1 MRMVSSIS
9 KISLMAIMGVSLAS
23 AQASASPYLDSIVS
37 AYGGGGSEPNCSA
50 AEKDE
55 QKQKCMSACSTEVQK
70 QKQAVEKAIAKAKA
84 KDAGIVAKGTSA
96 AKDNAAA
103 LAKAASARN
112 SMNKGAGVS
121 SAGSDASK
129 AQAGNARELV
139 EPLNTCSSEIESK
152 CSESDVGSGPAAEAK
167 KVADKC
173 KQAAG
178 AAEQAAA
185 GKDAEAAKM
194 AENEKKGDEN
204 GKGMEPPKMPEMPK
218 QEEKPKAEAPK
229 SDVTTPEKV
238 AGSSLSGNQLA
249 GNKVGIGGTDDKTAE
264 SKTGVFNPGNGA
276 SFDSG
281 ISSAKPEMFTGAPA
295 GSGSEGRNSSGS
307 SSMGSLG
314 AGGGGEGGAAGPAAL
329 APALAKASED
339 LEGYSNGS
347 SRPSFLGM
355 KSKGNDS
362 LADLGL
368 DAGAPLDST
377 LGGAEPT
384 RDLATTDQNAGIHTE
399 DSGSI
404 FTMVRSRIKEIGRR
418 GAI

>member
-1 MRMVSSIS
+1 MAGTAFALSPAFSGIKSSL
-9 KISLMAIMGVSLAS
+9 KG
-23 AQASASPYLDSIVS
+23 LDQEVD
-37 AYGGGGSEPNCSA
+37 CSQYENDK
-50 AEKDE
+50 EK
-55 QKQKCMSACSTEVQK
+55 KQKCEKCKNEVKQQKKSADGAVKKAEAEDQRLES
-70 QKQAVEKAIAKAKA
+70 QA
-84 KDAGIVAKGTSA
+84 TSEASKA
-96 AKDNAAA
+96 AKVGAAQA
-103 LAKAASARN
+103 TKFDGDKA
-112 SMNKGAGVS
+112 NKGAG
-121 SAGSDASK
+121 SAAKSGQASNFANL
-129 AQAGNARELV
+129 AQA
-139 EPLNTCSSEIESK
+139 LNKCKDAIESACEGIPEGDNAK
-152 CSESDVGSGPAAEAK
+152 NACESAAAQAQAASAQSAAD
-167 KVADKC
+167 ADKM
-173 KQAAG
+173 A
-178 AAEQAAA
+178 
-185 GKDAEAAKM
+185 KD
-194 AENEKKGDEN
+194 EKKNDEN

-264 SKTGVFNPGNGA
+264 SKTGVFNPGTGA

-295 GSGSEGRNSSGS
+295 GSGESRNSSGS

-355 KSKGNDS
+355 KSKGSDS